1 MNLTSPAQ
9 PGKVTERGTPTRAV
23 GLVLGLVV
31 AAALSLA
38 EAAFTVVIGLA
49 IMPVGSARPLGALV
63 AAGSAPS
70 CRILGTSRSGDRG
83 RLLGGLVAAT
93 SRPDVATAPLDAALL
108 TIRARATPRT
118 APSSAPVTTKS
129 WPNRRRDRSTGPPY
143 GR

>member
-83 RLLGGLVAAT
+83 SATRRAGGRDL
-93 SRPDVATAPLDAALL
+93 
-108 TIRARATPRT
+108 TPRCR
-118 APSSAPVTTKS
+118 
-129 WPNRRRDRSTGPPY
+129 NRPAGCGVVDDQG
-143 GR
+143 